1 MALHNRHPS
10 SSAAMLHHAMLPE
23 LPDKRLHDFRSFLW
37 LAWSHLNLPEPTPVQ
52 YDIAEYLQYGPR
64 RKIIEGFRGVGK
76 SWITSAYVVW
86 RLRLD
91 PQLNFLVV
99 SASKV
104 RADDFSTFTQM
115 LINDMP
121 LLMCLRSQPGQRNS
135 KIAFDV
141 ATAEADHAPS
151 VKSVGVF
158 GQLAG
163 SRADEIIADD
173 VEIPNN
179 SMTQQMRDRLSE
191 AVKEFDAIVKPGGR
205 ITYLGTPQTEQSLYN
220 ALCDRGYAIRVWPAR
235 FPESREAA
243 SQKYGDRLAPRLQDA
258 LDKDLSSEEALSFA
272 SQVAGKATDP
282 RRFGDLELMERE
294 ASYGKSGFAL
304 QFMLDTSISDADR
317 HPLKLRDLI
326 VMGVDPETAPE
337 KVVWAGSDPTKL
349 LHDLPCVGLS
359 GDRYYAPMR
368 VSETWRPYT
377 GSCMVI
383 DPSGRGRDE
392 TAYAVGKLLN
402 SQIFIMEASGLS
414 SSECGYDEAALTQ
427 LVSIAKRY
435 KVNKVIIESNF
446 GDGMFKALIEP
457 YFVKEHP
464 VSIEEV
470 RHNIQ
475 KERRIIDTLEPVMN
489 QHRLIIDRGVIE
501 RDFDGARRLIGHRDP
516 SETLQYQLF
525 YQMSHITA
533 ERGSLAH
540 DDRLDALAMLVA
552 YFTKE
557 MNRDVDASIA
567 LHKEQAL
574 REELKLFY
582 SNGRVSGCRW
592 FQQQSVGGVGGG
604 SEAVSSTNN
613 SNRPATAVVLGSPS
627 QSREAAHKRGNSIR
641 KGVTRHGWLR

>member
-10 SSAAMLHHAMLPE
+10 SSGAAMLPE

-258 LDKDLSSEEALSFA
+258 LDKDLSSE
-272 SQVAGKATDP
+272 VAGKATDP

-567 LHKEQAL
+567 LHKERAL

-592 FQQQSVGGVGGG
+592 FQQQQSVGGAVGGG
-604 SEAVSSTNN
+604 SEATNN
-613 SNRPATAVVLGSPS
+613 SNRPATAVVLGLPS
-627 QSREAAHKRGNSIR
+627 HQLKRGNSIR

>member
-1 MALHNRHPS
+1 MTPLKHQPS
-10 SSAAMLHHAMLPE
+10 LPP

-258 LDKDLSSEEALSFA
+258 LDKDLSSHE
-272 SQVAGKATDP
+272 VAGKATDP

-604 SEAVSSTNN
+604 SEAVSSQRLSGASSTNN
-613 SNRPATAVVLGSPS
+613 SNRPATAVVLVGSPS
-627 QSREAAHKRGNSIR
+627 SHHKRGNSIR